1 MAKISEWMPRVV
13 FESFLIVVSILLA
26 LALDRWQEDLE
37 IQELVNRSIQSFE
50 QEVHQNKM
58 RIEDVA
64 PYHIGL
70 QEVLMRL
77 EEGEGVKSLTE
88 YRNIMEGFQATL
100 LLRTAWDTAVATGA
114 LSRMDYEMVAALSQT
129 YDAQNR
135 FNDFY
140 SIGSNVILTS
150 AQLNVENLD
159 LSLYNA
165 IRLMSEVTAAEAHLA
180 AMYQVT
186 LELIQ
191 EYKNEIGLGPAD

>member
-1 MAKISEWMPRVV
+1 MAKMSEWMPRVV

-26 LALDRWQEDLE
+26 LALDQWQEDLE
-37 IQELVNRSIQSFE
+37 IEELVNRSIQSFE
-50 QEVHQNKM
+50 QEVRQNKM
-58 RIEDVA
+58 RVEDVA

-70 QEVLMRL
+70 QELLLRL

-88 YRNIMEGFQATL
+88 YRNVMEGFQATL

-135 FNDFY
+135 FNELY

-150 AQLNVENLD
+150 ARLNAENLD

-165 IRLMSEVTAAEAHLA
+165 IRFMSEVTAAEAHLEA
-180 AMYQVT
+180 VYEVT
-186 LELIQ
+186 LDLVQ
-191 EYKNEIGLGPAD
+191 EYKITRGLSPAN